1 MAKAGSGFRRASGAA
16 TVSATGGMGG
26 DWTVW
31 NMREAQ
37 EDVTRLYWNAHRRV
51 GDVFERDSRGSVTDV
66 GRGFGRFSDQ
76 AEALAYKL
84 AGDVRHVDR
93 EAERQYRDMQRWAS
107 RITASEQ
114 ERKEFDRTY
123 TGEKNF
129 AGRGGSGGDASEAA
143 RQMAHLGL
151 ISHEIAAM
159 GNNVDVMNAIND
171 AMNSVK
177 SRIYTRMSAR
187 EQQDYVSDIF
197 MGLLEGYKGV
207 ERGENRRR
215 GR

>member
-16 TVSATGGMGG
+16 TVSATGGRGG

-107 RITASEQ
+107 RITASEKD
-114 ERKEFDRTY
+114 RREFDMTH
-123 TGEKNF
+123 TGDKNF
-129 AGRGGSGGDASEAA
+129 AGRSSSGSSVVDAA
-143 RQMAHLGL
+143 RQMADKGL
-151 ISHEIAAM
+151 IPHEIAGI
-159 GNNVDVMNAIND
+159 GNPVNMMNAIND
-171 AMNSVK
+171 AMNAVK
-177 SRIYTRMSAR
+177 SQIYTRMSAR

>member
-16 TVSATGGMGG
+16 TVSATGGRGG
-26 DWTVW
+26 RWTVADLQGAG
-31 NMREAQ
+31 E
-37 EDVTRLYWNAHRRV
+37 EVTRLYWNAYRRV
-51 GDVFERDSRGSVTDV
+51 GDVFERDSNGKIT
-66 GRGFGRFSDQ
+66 GAGPGFDKLVNQ
-76 AEALAYKL
+76 AEALANKL

-93 EAERQYRDMQRWAS
+93 DAQSMYRDMQRWAS

-143 RQMAHLGL
+143 RQMAGLGL
-151 ISHEIAAM
+151 IPHEIAAM

-177 SRIYTRMSAR
+177 GMIYTRMSPK

-197 MGLLEGYKGV
+197 MGLMEGYKGV
-207 ERGENRRR
+207 ESGENRRR
-215 GR
+215 R

>member
-1 MAKAGSGFRRASGAA
+1 MAKAGSGFRRAARAVAVGALGGRSGK
-16 TVSATGGMGG
+16 
-26 DWTVW
+26 WTVADLKGA
-31 NMREAQ
+31 RE
-37 EDVTRLYWNAHRRV
+37 EVTRLYWNAYRRV
-51 GDVFERDSRGSVTDV
+51 GDVYKLDSKGNIVDT
-66 GRGFGRFSDQ
+66 GKGFGRFADQ

-84 AGDVRHVDR
+84 AGDVQHVDR
-93 EAERQYRDMQRWAS
+93 DAQAWYRDMQRWAS
-107 RITASEQ
+107 RITDSEQ

-123 TGEKNF
+123 MGEKNF

-143 RQMAHLGL
+143 RQMAGLGL
-151 ISHEIAAM
+151 IPHEIASM

-177 SRIYTRMSAR
+177 SMIYTRMSAR

-197 MGLLEGYKGV
+197 MGLMEGYKGV

-215 GR
+215 S

>member
-1 MAKAGSGFRRASGAA
+1 MPKAGSGFRRAAGAVA
-16 TVSATGGMGG
+16 VGATGGRGG
-26 DWTVW
+26 SWTVW
-31 NMREAQ
+31 NMKEAK
-37 EDVTRLYWNAHRRV
+37 EDVTRLYWNAYRRV
-51 GDVFERDSRGSVTDV
+51 GDVFERDSRGRVTDV
-66 GRGFGRFSDQ
+66 GRGFDRFSDQ

-84 AGDVRHVDR
+84 AGNVRHVDR

-114 ERKEFDRTY
+114 ERKEFDMTY

-151 ISHEIAAM
+151 IPHEIAAM

-177 SRIYTRMSAR
+177 SRIYTGMSAR
-187 EQQDYVSDIF
+187 EQQDYVGDIF

-207 ERGENRRR
+207 ESGENRRR
-215 GR
+215 R

>member
-1 MAKAGSGFRRASGAA
+1 MAKAGSGFRRAAGAV
-16 TVSATGGMGG
+16 TVSSTGGRGG
-26 DWTVW
+26 SWTVW
-31 NMREAQ
+31 NMQEAQ

-51 GDVFERDSRGSVTDV
+51 GDVYERDSRGRITDV
-66 GRGFGRFSDQ
+66 GRGFDRFSEQ

-84 AGDVRHVDR
+84 ARDVRHVDR
-93 EAERQYRDMQRWAS
+93 ESERQYRDMQRWAS

-114 ERKEFDRTY
+114 DRKEFDRTY

-129 AGRGGSGGDASEAA
+129 SGRGGSGGDASEAA

-151 ISHEIAAM
+151 ISHEIASM

-177 SRIYTRMSAR
+177 SRIYTVMSAR

-207 ERGENRRR
+207 EGGENRRR

>member
-16 TVSATGGMGG
+16 TVSATSGSGGI
-26 DWTVW
+26 WTVADLQ
-31 NMREAQ
+31 EAK

-51 GDVFERDSRGSVTDV
+51 GDVYERDSRGRVTDV
-66 GRGFGRFSDQ
+66 GRGFDRFSEQ

-84 AGDVRHVDR
+84 AGDVRHVDM
-93 EAERQYRDMQRWAS
+93 EAERQYRDMQRWAR

-123 TGEKNF
+123 RGEKNF

-151 ISHEIAAM
+151 IPHEIAAM

-171 AMNSVK
+171 TMNSVK
-177 SRIYTRMSAR
+177 SRIYTGMSAR
-187 EQQDYVSDIF
+187 ERQDYVGDIF

-207 ERGENRRR
+207 ESGENRRR

>member
-1 MAKAGSGFRRASGAA
+1 MAKAGSGFRRAAGAVA
-16 TVSATGGMGG
+16 VGATGGRGG
-26 DWTVW
+26 SWTVW
-31 NMREAQ
+31 NMKEAK
-37 EDVTRLYWNAHRRV
+37 EEVTRLYWNAYRRV
-51 GDVFERDSRGSVTDV
+51 GDVLERDSSGKVI
-66 GRGFGRFSDQ
+66 GPGKGFDRFSEQ
-76 AEALAYKL
+76 AERLANKL
-84 AGDVRHVDR
+84 AGDVQYVDR
-93 EAERQYRDMQRWAS
+93 DAQSMYRDMQRWAS

-143 RQMAHLGL
+143 RQMAGLGL
-151 ISHEIAAM
+151 IPHEIAAM

-177 SRIYTRMSAR
+177 GMIYTRMSPR

-197 MGLLEGYKGV
+197 MGLLKGYSGV
-207 ERGENRRR
+207 ESGENRRR
-215 GR
+215 S

>member
-1 MAKAGSGFRRASGAA
+1 MAKAGSGFRRVSGAA
-16 TVSATGGMGG
+16 TVSATGGRGG

-37 EDVTRLYWNAHRRV
+37 EDVTRLYWNAYRRV
-51 GDVFERDSRGSVTDV
+51 GDVFERDSSGRVTDV
-66 GRGFGRFSDQ
+66 GRGFDRFSDQ

-215 GR
+215 R

>member
-1 MAKAGSGFRRASGAA
+1 MAKAGSGFSRASGAA
-16 TVSATGGMGG
+16 AVSALGGRGG
-26 DWTVW
+26 RWTVADLQGA
-31 NMREAQ
+31 RE
-37 EDVTRLYWNAHRRV
+37 EVKRLYWNAYRRV
-51 GDVFERDSRGSVTDV
+51 GDVYHLDSRGNILDTWT
-66 GRGFGRFSDQ
+66 GFGRFADQ

-93 EAERQYRDMQRWAS
+93 DAERQYRDMQRWAS

-129 AGRGGSGGDASEAA
+129 VGRGGSGGDASEAA

-151 ISHEIAAM
+151 IPHEIASM

-177 SRIYTRMSAR
+177 SRIYTGMSAR

>member
-1 MAKAGSGFRRASGAA
+1 MAKAGSGFKRASGAA
-16 TVSATGGMGG
+16 TVSATGGRGG

-51 GDVFERDSRGSVTDV
+51 GDVFERDSSGMVTDV
-66 GRGFGRFSDQ
+66 GRGFDRFSDQ

-143 RQMAHLGL
+143 RQMAGLGL
-151 ISHEIAAM
+151 IPHEVASM

-177 SRIYTRMSAR
+177 SRIYTGMSAR

>member
-1 MAKAGSGFRRASGAA
+1 MAKAGSGFRRATGAA
-16 TVSATGGMGG
+16 AVSATGGRGG
-26 DWTVW
+26 RWTVAGLQGA
-31 NMREAQ
+31 RE
-37 EDVTRLYWNAHRRV
+37 EVKRLYWNAYRRV
-51 GDVFERDSRGSVTDV
+51 GDVYERDSRGKITDI
-66 GRGFGRFSDQ
+66 GKGFGRFMEQ
-76 AEALAYKL
+76 AEALANRL
-84 AGDVRHVDR
+84 SRDVQHVDR

-107 RITASEQ
+107 RISASEQ

-129 AGRGGSGGDASEAA
+129 AGRSGRGGDASEAA

-207 ERGENRRR
+207 ESGENRRR

>member
-1 MAKAGSGFRRASGAA
+1 MAKAGSGFRRAAGAVA
-16 TVSATGGMGG
+16 VGATGGRGG
-26 DWTVW
+26 NWTVGDLQGA
-31 NMREAQ
+31 RE
-37 EDVTRLYWNAHRRV
+37 EVTRLYWNAYRRV
-51 GDVFERDSRGSVTDV
+51 GDVFERDSNGKIT
-66 GRGFGRFSDQ
+66 GAGPGFGKLMDQ
-76 AEALAYKL
+76 AETLANKL
-84 AGDVRHVDR
+84 AGDVQYVNRD
-93 EAERQYRDMQRWAS
+93 AQSMYRDMQRWAS

-143 RQMAHLGL
+143 RQMAGLGL
-151 ISHEIAAM
+151 IPHEIAAM

-177 SRIYTRMSAR
+177 GMIYTRMSAR

-197 MGLLEGYKGV
+197 MGLMEGYKGV
-207 ERGENRRR
+207 ESGENRRT

>member
-1 MAKAGSGFRRASGAA
+1 MAKAGSGFRRVSGAA
-16 TVSATGGMGG
+16 TVSATGGRGG

-37 EDVTRLYWNAHRRV
+37 EDVTRLYWNAYRRV
-51 GDVFERDSRGSVTDV
+51 GDVFERDSRGRVTDV
-66 GRGFGRFSDQ
+66 GRGFDRFSDQ

-215 GR
+215 R

>member
-16 TVSATGGMGG
+16 TVSATGGRGG

-151 ISHEIAAM
+151 IPHEIAAM
-159 GNNVDVMNAIND
+159 KNNVDVMNAIND
-171 AMNSVK
+171 AMNAVK
-177 SRIYTRMSAR
+177 SRIYTSMSKA

-197 MGLLEGYKGV
+197 YGLLEGYKGV

-215 GR
+215 